1 MKIWELLKVEN
12 IGKYVKSELG
22 EFKVVSNSKW
32 EGNVLIEQNMVL
44 CTKQDLS
51 IFSIPTD
58 KINIEWEIIEEE
70 ENTDYER
77 AEYNNQYYYVTSHG
91 KVWKEIEKNISLD
104 NTRHKIANY
113 STVKS
118 KMEFKALRDNLLS
131 RMQRWA
137 DIHNEE
143 KIDWNDSEQ
152 RKYLIYYDYDDN
164 KFYFT
169 YVYYIRDLGQVYFT
183 SKEIAN
189 QCLEEFKEE
198 LLEFYKF
205 EMEE

>member
-12 IGKYVKSELG
+12 IGKHVKSELG
-22 EFKVVSNSKW
+22 EFKVVSHSKW
-32 EGNVLIEQNMVL
+32 EDKVIFEHNIVL
-44 CTKQDLS
+44 CDKQELS

-58 KINIEWEIIEEE
+58 KINIEWEIVEEE
-70 ENTDYER
+70 ENNDYER
-77 AEYNNQYYYVTSHG
+77 AEYNNRYYYVTSSG
-91 KVWKEIEKNISLD
+91 KVLKEIEKNISLD

-152 RKYLIYYDYDDN
+152 RKYLIYYDYNDN

>member
-12 IGKYVKSELG
+12 IGKYVKSDLG
-22 EFKVVSNSKW
+22 EFKVACHSKL
-32 EGNVLIEQNMVL
+32 EDNMLFEHNIILCDKQELNV
-44 CTKQDLS
+44 
-51 IFSIPTD
+51 FSIPTD

-70 ENTDYER
+70 NTDWER
-77 AEYNNQYYYVTSHG
+77 VEYNNQYYYVTSSG
-91 KVWKEIEKNISLD
+91 KVLKETERNSSLD

-118 KMEFKALRDNLLS
+118 KMECKALRDNLLS

-164 KFYFT
+164 KFCFT
-169 YVYYIRDLGQVYFT
+169 YVYYVRDLGQVYFI
-183 SKEIAN
+183 SEEIAN

>member
-1 MKIWELLKVEN
+1 MKIWEILKEEN
-12 IGKYVKSELG
+12 VGKYVKSELG
-22 EFKVVSNSKW
+22 EFKVGSYSRW
-32 EGNVLIEQNMVL
+32 EGKVLLEQNIVL
-44 CTKQDLS
+44 CTKQELS

-58 KINIEWEIIEEE
+58 KLNIEWEIIKEK
-70 ENTDYER
+70 TGWER
-77 AEYNNQYYYVTSHG
+77 VEYNDTYYYVGGSG
-91 KVWKEIEKNISLD
+91 KVYERIEGNFTLD
-104 NTRHKIANY
+104 EQRYKVANY

-137 DIHNEE
+137 DIHNEK
-143 KIDWNDSEQ
+143 KIDWDNSEQ
-152 RKYLIYYDYDDN
+152 KKYSIYYDYDDN
-164 KFYFT
+164 KLGLT
-169 YVYYIRDLGQVYFT
+169 YNYYNRNLGQIYFT
-183 SKEIAN
+183 SEEIAK

>member
-1 MKIWELLKVEN
+1 MKIWEILKVEN
-12 IGKYVKSELG
+12 LDKYVKSELG
-22 EFKVVSNSKW
+22 EFKVVSHSKW
-32 EGNVLIEQNMVL
+32 EGKMLLEQNIVL

-58 KINIEWEIIEEE
+58 KLNIEWEIIEDTKTIRGRVE
-70 ENTDYER
+70 ENEVYF
-77 AEYNNQYYYVTSHG
+77 YVGEDG
-91 KVWKEIEKNISLD
+91 KVYEDNDIYTVTD
-104 NTRHKIANY
+104 NTRYKIANY

-137 DIHNEE
+137 DIHNEK
-143 KIDWNDSEQ
+143 KIDWNNSEQ
-152 RKYLIYYDYDDN
+152 RKYVIYYDYDDN
-164 KFYFT
+164 KFGFT
-169 YVYYIRDLGQVYFT
+169 YNYYNRDLGQIYFT
-183 SKEIAN
+183 SEEIVR

-198 LLEFYKF
+198 LLEYYKF

>member
-22 EFKVVSNSKW
+22 EFKVVCHSKL
-32 EGNVLIEQNMVL
+32 EDNMLFEHNIVL
-44 CTKQDLS
+44 CTKQELS
-51 IFSIPTD
+51 VFSIPTD

-77 AEYNNQYYYVTSHG
+77 AEYNNQYYYVTSSG

-205 EMEE
+205 EVEE

>member
-12 IGKYVKSELG
+12 LDKYVKSELG
-22 EFKVVSNSKW
+22 EFKVVTHSEWKNKVIF
-32 EGNVLIEQNMVL
+32 EHNIVL

-58 KINIEWEIIEEE
+58 KLNIEWEIIEE

-77 AEYNNQYYYVTSHG
+77 AEYNNQYYYVTSNG
-91 KVWKEIEKNISLD
+91 KVLKEIEKNISLD

-137 DIHNEE
+137 DIHNED
-143 KIDWNDSEQ
+143 KIDWNNSEQ

>member
-22 EFKVVSNSKW
+22 EFKVGSHSKW
-32 EGNVLIEQNMVL
+32 EDKVLLEQNIVL
-44 CTKQDLS
+44 CDKQELNV
-51 IFSIPTD
+51 FSIPTD
-58 KINIEWEIIEEE
+58 KINIEWEIVEEKTGWE
-70 ENTDYER
+70 RVGEDEMYFFVGEDGMVYEDTDMY
-77 AEYNNQYYYVTSHG
+77 TTT
-91 KVWKEIEKNISLD
+91 D
-104 NTRHKIANY
+104 NKRYKIANY

-137 DIHNEE
+137 DIHNEK
-143 KIDWNDSEQ
+143 KIDWNNSEQ
-152 RKYLIYYDYDDN
+152 RKYVIYYDYDDN
-164 KFYFT
+164 KFGFT
-169 YVYYIRDLGQVYFT
+169 YNYYSRDLGQIYFT
-183 SKEIAN
+183 SEEIAN

>member
-12 IGKYVKSELG
+12 LGKYVKSELG
-22 EFKVVSNSKW
+22 EFKVVSHSKW
-32 EGNVLIEQNMVL
+32 EDKVMFEHNIVL

-58 KINIEWEIIEEE
+58 KLNIEWEIIEDTKTIRGRVE
-70 ENTDYER
+70 ENEVYF
-77 AEYNNQYYYVTSHG
+77 YVGDDG
-91 KVWKEIEKNISLD
+91 KVYED
-104 NTRHKIANY
+104 NDMYTVTDNARYKIANY
-113 STVKS
+113 SMVKS

-164 KFYFT
+164 KFCFT
-169 YVYYIRDLGQVYFT
+169 YVYYVRDLGQVYFT
-183 SKEIAN
+183 SEEIAN

>member
-1 MKIWELLKVEN
+1 MKIWELLKIEN

-22 EFKVVSNSKW
+22 EFKVICHSKL
-32 EGNVLIEQNMVL
+32 EDNMLFEQNIVL
-44 CTKQDLS
+44 CTKQELS
-51 IFSIPTD
+51 VFSIPTD

-70 ENTDYER
+70 NTDWER
-77 AEYNNQYYYVTSHG
+77 VEYNNRYYRVTSYG
-91 KVWKEIEKNISLD
+91 KVCEEIEKNTSLD
-104 NTRHKIANY
+104 NKHHKIANY
-113 STVKS
+113 SIVKS

-137 DIHNEE
+137 DIHNED
-143 KIDWNDSEQ
+143 KIDWNNSEQ

-164 KFYFT
+164 KFCFT
-169 YVYYIRDLGQVYFT
+169 YVYYVRDLGQVHFT
-183 SKEIAN
+183 SEEIAN

>member
-22 EFKVVSNSKW
+22 EFKVVSHSKW
-32 EGNVLIEQNMVL
+32 EDKVIFEHNIVL
-44 CTKQDLS
+44 CDKQELNV
-51 IFSIPTD
+51 FSIPTD
-58 KINIEWEIIEEE
+58 KINIEWEIIKEK
-70 ENTDYER
+70 TGWER
-77 AEYNNQYYYVTSHG
+77 TEGDDTYYCVDNNG
-91 KVWKEIEKNISLD
+91 KVCERNEKDCIAD
-104 NTRHKIANY
+104 RWRYKIANY

-143 KIDWNDSEQ
+143 KIDWNNSEQ

-164 KFYFT
+164 KFYVT
-169 YVYYIRDLGQVYFT
+169 YNYYVRDLGQVYFT

>member
-1 MKIWELLKVEN
+1 MKICERNEKD
-12 IGKYVKSELG
+12 
-22 EFKVVSNSKW
+22 
-32 EGNVLIEQNMVL
+32 
-44 CTKQDLS
+44 CTSDR
-51 IFSIPTD
+51 
-58 KINIEWEIIEEE
+58 WR
-70 ENTDYER
+70 Y
-77 AEYNNQYYYVTSHG
+77 
-91 KVWKEIEKNISLD
+91 
-104 NTRHKIANY
+104 KIANY

-143 KIDWNDSEQ
+143 KIDWDNSEQ

-164 KFYFT
+164 KFCFT
-169 YVYYIRDLGQVYFT
+169 YVYYSRDLGQIYFT
-183 SKEIAN
+183 SEEIAN

>member
-22 EFKVVSNSKW
+22 EFKVGSNSKW

-58 KINIEWEIIEEE
+58 KINIEWEIVEE

-77 AEYNNQYYYVTSHG
+77 AEYNNQYYYVTSNG
-91 KVWKEIEKNISLD
+91 KVLKEIEKNISLD

-143 KIDWNDSEQ
+143 KIDWNNSEQ
-152 RKYLIYYDYDDN
+152 RKYVIYYDYDDN
-164 KFYFT
+164 KFGFT
-169 YVYYIRDLGQVYFT
+169 YNYYSRDLGQIYFT
-183 SKEIAN
+183 SEEIAN

-205 EMEE
+205 EMKE

>member
-12 IGKYVKSELG
+12 VGKYVKSELG
-22 EFKVVSNSKW
+22 EFKVGSHSKW
-32 EGNVLIEQNMVL
+32 EGKILLEQNIVL
-44 CTKQDLS
+44 CAKQDLS

-70 ENTDYER
+70 ENNDWKR
-77 AEYNNQYYYVTSHG
+77 AEYNNQYYYVTSSG
-91 KVWKEIEKNISLD
+91 KVLKEIEKNISLD

-137 DIHNEE
+137 DIHNED

-205 EMEE
+205 EMDE

>member
-22 EFKVVSNSKW
+22 EFKVVCHSKL
-32 EGNVLIEQNMVL
+32 EDNMLFEQNIVL

-58 KINIEWEIIEEE
+58 KINIEWEIIEDTKTIRGRVE
-70 ENTDYER
+70 ENEVYF
-77 AEYNNQYYYVTSHG
+77 YVGDDG
-91 KVWKEIEKNISLD
+91 KVYEDNDIYTVTD
-104 NTRHKIANY
+104 NTRYKIANY
-113 STVKS
+113 SMVKS

-164 KFYFT
+164 KFCFT
-169 YVYYIRDLGQVYFT
+169 YVYYVRDLGQVYFT
-183 SKEIAN
+183 SEEIAN

>member
-1 MKIWELLKVEN
+1 MKIWNLLKVEN
-12 IGKYVKSELG
+12 VGKYVKSELG
-22 EFKVVSNSKW
+22 EFRVGCHNNYKGNILVAHNVS
-32 EGNVLIEQNMVL
+32 LYH
-44 CTKQDLS
+44 KQDMIL
-51 IFSIPTD
+51 FSIPTD
-58 KINIEWEIIEEE
+58 KLNIEWEIIEDTKTILGRVK
-70 ENTDYER
+70 ENEVYF
-77 AEYNNQYYYVTSHG
+77 YVGDDG
-91 KVWKEIEKNISLD
+91 KVYEDNDIYTVTD
-104 NTRHKIANY
+104 NTRYKIANY

-137 DIHNEE
+137 DIHNEK
-143 KIDWNDSEQ
+143 KIDWNNLEQ

-169 YVYYIRDLGQVYFT
+169 YVYYIGYLGQVYFT

-205 EMEE
+205 EMEG

>member
-1 MKIWELLKVEN
+1 MKIWEILKVEN
-12 IGKYVKSELG
+12 LDKYVKSELG
-22 EFKVVSNSKW
+22 EFKVVCHSKL
-32 EGNVLIEQNMVL
+32 EDNMLFEPNIVL
-44 CTKQDLS
+44 CTKQELS
-51 IFSIPTD
+51 VFSIPTD
-58 KINIEWEIIEEE
+58 KLNIEWEIIEDTKTIRGRVE
-70 ENTDYER
+70 ENEVYF
-77 AEYNNQYYYVTSHG
+77 YVGEDG
-91 KVWKEIEKNISLD
+91 KVYEDNDIYTVTD
-104 NTRHKIANY
+104 NTRYKIANY

-164 KFYFT
+164 KFCFT
-169 YVYYIRDLGQVYFT
+169 YVYYVRDLGQVYFT
-183 SKEIAN
+183 SEEIAN

>member
-22 EFKVVSNSKW
+22 EFKVVSHSKW
-32 EGNVLIEQNMVL
+32 EDKVLFEHNIVL
-44 CTKQDLS
+44 CDKQELNV
-51 IFSIPTD
+51 FSIPTD
-58 KINIEWEIIEEE
+58 KINIEWEIIEEK
-70 ENTDYER
+70 TGWER
-77 AEYNNQYYYVTSHG
+77 AENYDTYYCVENNGEICERNEKDCTSDR
-91 KVWKEIEKNISLD
+91 W
-104 NTRHKIANY
+104 RYKIANY

-143 KIDWNDSEQ
+143 KIDWDNSEQ
-152 RKYLIYYDYDDN
+152 RKYVIYYDYDDN
-164 KFYFT
+164 RFGFT
-169 YVYYIRDLGQVYFT
+169 YNYYSRDLGQIYFT
-183 SKEIAN
+183 SEEIAK
-189 QCLEEFKEE
+189 QCLKEFKEE
-198 LLEFYKF
+198 LLEYYKF

>member
-22 EFKVVSNSKW
+22 EFKVVCHSKL
-32 EGNVLIEQNMVL
+32 EDNMLFEPNIVL
-44 CTKQDLS
+44 CTKQELS
-51 IFSIPTD
+51 VFSIPTD
-58 KINIEWEIIEEE
+58 KINTEWEIIEDTKTIRGRVE
-70 ENTDYER
+70 ENEVYF
-77 AEYNNQYYYVTSHG
+77 YVGEDG
-91 KVWKEIEKNISLD
+91 KVYEDNDIYTVTD
-104 NTRHKIANY
+104 NTRYKIANY

-143 KIDWNDSEQ
+143 KIDWNNSEQ
-152 RKYLIYYDYDDN
+152 RKYVIYYDYDDN
-164 KFYFT
+164 KFGFT
-169 YVYYIRDLGQVYFT
+169 YNYYNRDLGQIYFT
-183 SKEIAN
+183 SEEIVR

-198 LLEFYKF
+198 LLEYYKF

>member
-12 IGKYVKSELG
+12 IGKHVKSELG
-22 EFKVVSNSKW
+22 EFKVVSYSKW
-32 EGNVLIEQNMVL
+32 EDNVLLEQNIVL

-58 KINIEWEIIEEE
+58 KINIEWEIIKEK
-70 ENTDYER
+70 TGWER
-77 AEYNNQYYYVTSHG
+77 AEDYDTYYCVDNNG
-91 KVWKEIEKNISLD
+91 KVCEKNDDDCTSD
-104 NTRHKIANY
+104 RWRYKIANY

-143 KIDWNDSEQ
+143 KIDWNDLAQ
-152 RKYLIYYDYDDN
+152 RKYVIYYDYDDN
-164 KFYFT
+164 ELCIT

-198 LLEFYKF
+198 LLGFYKF

>member
-12 IGKYVKSELG
+12 VGKYVKSELG
-22 EFKVVSNSKW
+22 EFKVGSHSKW
-32 EGNVLIEQNMVL
+32 EDKVIFEHNIVL

-58 KINIEWEIIEEE
+58 KLNIEWEIVEEE

-77 AEYNNQYYYVTSHG
+77 AEYNDTYYYVTSHG
-91 KVWKEIEKNISLD
+91 KVLKEIEKNISLD

-131 RMQRWA
+131 RMQRWS
-137 DIHNEE
+137 DIHNEK
-143 KIDWNDSEQ
+143 KIDWNNSEQ
-152 RKYLIYYDYDDN
+152 RKYVIYYDYDDN
-164 KFYFT
+164 ELCITNNY
-169 YVYYIRDLGQVYFT
+169 YVRDLGQVYFT
-183 SKEIAN
+183 SKEIAE

>member
-22 EFKVVSNSKW
+22 EFKVVSHSKW
-32 EGNVLIEQNMVL
+32 EDKVLFEHNIVL
-44 CTKQDLS
+44 CDKQELNV
-51 IFSIPTD
+51 FSIPTD
-58 KINIEWEIIEEE
+58 KINIEWEIIEEKTGWE
-70 ENTDYER
+70 RVGEDEMYFFVGEDGMVYEDTDMY
-77 AEYNNQYYYVTSHG
+77 TTT
-91 KVWKEIEKNISLD
+91 D
-104 NTRHKIANY
+104 NKRHKIANY

-137 DIHNEE
+137 DTHNKE
-143 KIDWNDSEQ
+143 KIDWNNSEQ

>member
-22 EFKVVSNSKW
+22 EFKVGSNSKW

-58 KINIEWEIIEEE
+58 KINIEWEIIEEK
-70 ENTDYER
+70 TGWER
-77 AEYNNQYYYVTSHG
+77 AEDDDIYYCVQNNG
-91 KVWKEIEKNISLD
+91 KICEIHEKDYISD
-104 NTRHKIANY
+104 RWRYKIANY

-143 KIDWNDSEQ
+143 KIDWNNSEQ
-152 RKYLIYYDYDDN
+152 RKHLIYYDYDDN
-164 KFYFT
+164 KFYVT
-169 YVYYIRDLGQVYFT
+169 YNYYVRDLGQVYFT

-198 LLEFYKF
+198 LLEFCKF
-205 EMEE
+205 GMEE

>member
-12 IGKYVKSELG
+12 IGKHVKSELG
-22 EFKVVSNSKW
+22 EFKVVSHSKW
-32 EGNVLIEQNMVL
+32 EDKVLFEYNIVL
-44 CTKQDLS
+44 CDKQELS
-51 IFSIPTD
+51 VFSIPTD
-58 KINIEWEIIEEE
+58 KINIEWEIIEEK
-70 ENTDYER
+70 TGWER
-77 AEYNNQYYYVTSHG
+77 AEDYDTYYCVENNGDICERKEKDCTSDR
-91 KVWKEIEKNISLD
+91 W
-104 NTRHKIANY
+104 RYKIANY

-169 YVYYIRDLGQVYFT
+169 YVYYIRDLGQIYFT
-183 SKEIAN
+183 SEEIAK

>member
-12 IGKYVKSELG
+12 IGKHVKSELG
-22 EFKVVSNSKW
+22 EFKVVCHSKL
-32 EGNVLIEQNMVL
+32 EDNVLIEQNMVL

-58 KINIEWEIIEEE
+58 KINIEWEIIEEK
-70 ENTDYER
+70 TGWER
-77 AEYNNQYYYVTSHG
+77 AEDDDTYYCVENNG
-91 KVWKEIEKNISLD
+91 KICEIHEKDYISD
-104 NTRHKIANY
+104 RWRYKIANY

-143 KIDWNDSEQ
+143 KIDWDNSEQ

-164 KFYFT
+164 KFCFT
-169 YVYYIRDLGQVYFT
+169 YVYYVRDLGQIYFT
-183 SKEIAN
+183 SEEIAN

>member
-1 MKIWELLKVEN
+1 MKIWELLKIEN

-22 EFKVVSNSKW
+22 EFKVVCHSKL
-32 EGNVLIEQNMVL
+32 EDNMLFEQNIVL
-44 CTKQDLS
+44 CDKQELS

-58 KINIEWEIIEEE
+58 KINIEWEIIEDTKTIRGRVE
-70 ENTDYER
+70 ENEVYF
-77 AEYNNQYYYVTSHG
+77 YVGDNG
-91 KVWKEIEKNISLD
+91 KVYEDNDIYTVTDNI
-104 NTRHKIANY
+104 RYKIANY

-137 DIHNEE
+137 DIHNED
-143 KIDWNDSEQ
+143 KIDWNNSEQ

-164 KFYFT
+164 KFCFT
-169 YVYYIRDLGQVYFT
+169 YVYYVRDLGQVYFT
-183 SKEIAN
+183 SEEIAN

>member
-1 MKIWELLKVEN
+1 MKIWELLKIEN

-22 EFKVVSNSKW
+22 EFKVVCHSKL
-32 EGNVLIEQNMVL
+32 EDNMLFEQNIVL
-44 CTKQDLS
+44 CTKQELS
-51 IFSIPTD
+51 VFSIPTD
-58 KINIEWEIIEEE
+58 KINIEWEIIEDTKTIRGRVE
-70 ENTDYER
+70 ENEVYFYVVEYRKVYEDNDIYTVTDNARY
-77 AEYNNQYYYVTSHG
+77 
-91 KVWKEIEKNISLD
+91 
-104 NTRHKIANY
+104 KIANY
-113 STVKS
+113 SMVKS

-143 KIDWNDSEQ
+143 KIDWDDSEQ

-164 KFYFT
+164 KFCFT
-169 YVYYIRDLGQVYFT
+169 YVYYVRDLGQVYFT
-183 SKEIAN
+183 SEEIAN

>member
-1 MKIWELLKVEN
+1 MIIYEN

-22 EFKVVSNSKW
+22 EFKVVCHSKL
-32 EGNVLIEQNMVL
+32 EDNMLFEQNIVL

-58 KINIEWEIIEEE
+58 KLNIEWEIIEEE
-70 ENTDYER
+70 KTGWER
-77 AEYNNQYYYVTSHG
+77 VEYNDTYYYVTSSG
-91 KVWKEIEKNISLD
+91 KVWKETEKNISLD
-104 NTRHKIANY
+104 DTRYKIANY

-118 KMEFKALRDNLLS
+118 KMKFKALRDNLLS

-143 KIDWNDSEQ
+143 KIDWDNSEQ

-164 KFYFT
+164 KFCFT
-169 YVYYIRDLGQVYFT
+169 YVYYVRDLGQIYFT
-183 SKEIAN
+183 SEEIAN

>member
-22 EFKVVSNSKW
+22 EFKVVSHSKW
-32 EGNVLIEQNMVL
+32 EDKVLFEHNIVL
-44 CTKQDLS
+44 CDKQDLS

-58 KINIEWEIIEEE
+58 KINIEWEIIEEK
-70 ENTDYER
+70 TGWER
-77 AEYNNQYYYVTSHG
+77 AEDDDIYYCVENSG
-91 KVWKEIEKNISLD
+91 KICKIHEKDYISD
-104 NTRHKIANY
+104 RWRYKIANY

-143 KIDWNDSEQ
+143 KIDWNNSEQ
-152 RKYLIYYDYDDN
+152 RKHLIYYDYDDN
-164 KFYFT
+164 KFYVT
-169 YVYYIRDLGQVYFT
+169 YNYYVRDLGQVYFT

-198 LLEFYKF
+198 LLEFCKF
-205 EMEE
+205 GMEE

>member
-1 MKIWELLKVEN
+1 MKIWELLKIEN

-22 EFKVVSNSKW
+22 EFKVVCHSKL
-32 EGNVLIEQNMVL
+32 EDNMLFEQNIVL
-44 CTKQDLS
+44 CTKQELS
-51 IFSIPTD
+51 VFSIPTD
-58 KINIEWEIIEEE
+58 KINIEWEIIEDTKTIRGRVE
-70 ENTDYER
+70 ENEVYF
-77 AEYNNQYYYVTSHG
+77 YVGEDG
-91 KVWKEIEKNISLD
+91 KVYEDNDMYTVTD
-104 NTRHKIANY
+104 NTRYKIANY
-113 STVKS
+113 SMVKS

-164 KFYFT
+164 KFCFT
-169 YVYYIRDLGQVYFT
+169 YVYYVRDLGQVYFT
-183 SKEIAN
+183 SEEIAN

>member
-22 EFKVVSNSKW
+22 EFKVGSHSKW
-32 EGNVLIEQNMVL
+32 EDKVLLEQNIVL
-44 CTKQDLS
+44 CDKQELNV
-51 IFSIPTD
+51 FSIPTD
-58 KINIEWEIIEEE
+58 KINIEWEIIEEK
-70 ENTDYER
+70 TGWER
-77 AEYNNQYYYVTSHG
+77 AENYDTYYCVENNGDICERKEKDCTSDR
-91 KVWKEIEKNISLD
+91 W
-104 NTRHKIANY
+104 RYKIANY

-143 KIDWNDSEQ
+143 KIDWNNSEQ
-152 RKYLIYYDYDDN
+152 RKYVIYYDYDDN
-164 KFYFT
+164 RFGFT
-169 YVYYIRDLGQVYFT
+169 YNYYSRDLGQIYFT
-183 SKEIAN
+183 SEEIAN

>member
-12 IGKYVKSELG
+12 IGKSVKSELG
-22 EFKVVSNSKW
+22 EFRIGCYNKYKGNILVTHNVS
-32 EGNVLIEQNMVL
+32 LYH
-44 CTKQDLS
+44 KQDMIL
-51 IFSIPTD
+51 FSIPTD
-58 KINIEWEIIEEE
+58 KLNIEWEIIEDTKTIRGRVE
-70 ENTDYER
+70 ENEVYF
-77 AEYNNQYYYVTSHG
+77 YVGDDG
-91 KVWKEIEKNISLD
+91 KVYED
-104 NTRHKIANY
+104 NDMYTVTDNARYKIANY

-143 KIDWNDSEQ
+143 KIDWDNSEQ

-164 KFYFT
+164 KFCFT
-169 YVYYIRDLGQVYFT
+169 YVYYVRDLGQIYFT
-183 SKEIAN
+183 SEEIAN